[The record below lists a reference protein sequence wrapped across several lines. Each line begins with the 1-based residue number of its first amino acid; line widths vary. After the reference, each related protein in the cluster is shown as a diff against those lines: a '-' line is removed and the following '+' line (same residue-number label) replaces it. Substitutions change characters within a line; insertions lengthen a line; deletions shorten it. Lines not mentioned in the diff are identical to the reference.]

1 MYSLPHHS
9 VTFCVI
15 CVLDFDRK
23 ESQED
28 FLKLA
33 KYFNT
38 LSQINITLLVF
49 YFTFILCGAERVW
62 NLGSR
67 VLLEDTLQHGT

>member
-1 MYSLPHHS
+1 MYNLSHHI

-15 CVLDFDRK
+15 CVLDFDGK
-23 ESQED
+23 DSQED

-33 KYFNT
+33 KYCNT
-38 LSQINITLLVF
+38 LSQINNTLSVF
-49 YFTFILCGAERVW
+49 NFAFCLRSAGRMR

-67 VLLEDTLQHGT
+67 VLLEDT